1 MSWKDSLI
9 AGAFAKAQANATKA
23 QDLAAKAALI
33 TPLTAAQA
41 AETSVQAYMNDT
53 KPSVMAAQAEIKT
66 RVTPLER
73 RALLNKFRIGQ

>member
-1 MSWKDSLI
+1 MAS
-9 AGAFAKAQANATKA
+9 AKKQSNAAVATG
-23 QDLAAKAALI
+23 LM

-73 RALLNKFRIGQ
+73 RALLNRFRQ